1 MLSSCVCLSVCL
13 CVSSWCLIQ
22 TVKCMI
28 TRTALHSSQQLWSF
42 DAKDL
47 GKIYMGSPQLLL
59 LLHPFNA
66 LFFKTTWVSQYQE
79 GKTSLGLNEA
89 RDDGVWDGS
98 SISWT
103 VCKRSASRCR
113 QIATPTPV
121 HSIFTGRMLF
131 LTSTNSVKALNAK
144 WGHHKWG

>member
-1 MLSSCVCLSVCL
+1 MPKILAKFA
-13 CVSSWCLIQ
+13 WGHHNYYYYYYY
-22 TVKCMI
+22 
-28 TRTALHSSQQLWSF
+28 TRL
-42 DAKDL
+42 
-47 GKIYMGSPQLLL
+47 M
-59 LLHPFNA
+59 PF
-66 LFFKTTWVSQYQE
+66 FRTTWVSQYQE

-89 RDDGVWDGS
+89 RDDGVWDGG

-113 QIATPTPV
+113 QIATPTHV
-121 HSIFTGRMLF
+121 HSIFTGWMLF